1 MKYITMTLSCQCS
14 LANLFCSDSNLPI
27 RRQQER
33 FAVRSAPVG
42 SSIRDPRLAKSLA
55 RQSADAGEGGE
66 LGEQQE
72 CMLLFF
78 AQRCDIVAEPAREG
92 ERAAVAA
99 EVVEISNINMRF
111 MSFNT
116 ASGMNC
122 MQ

>member
-1 MKYITMTLSCQCS
+1 
-14 LANLFCSDSNLPI
+14 
-27 RRQQER
+27 
-33 FAVRSAPVG
+33 
-42 SSIRDPRLAKSLA
+42 
-55 RQSADAGEGGE
+55 
-66 LGEQQE
+66 
-72 CMLLFF
+72 MLLLF

-122 MQ
+122 MQCHPFLFIHKEEKVSIPQAV

>member
-1 MKYITMTLSCQCS
+1 
-14 LANLFCSDSNLPI
+14 
-27 RRQQER
+27 
-33 FAVRSAPVG
+33 
-42 SSIRDPRLAKSLA
+42 
-55 RQSADAGEGGE
+55 
-66 LGEQQE
+66 
-72 CMLLFF
+72 MLLLF

-122 MQ
+122 MQSQNAQWKS